1 MEKNGCQD
9 VSHLYLSY
17 FVFMQ
22 FFVDPGG
29 LLHPKKIFVRSI
41 LVTFVRSLRIICIAM
56 SMAALEKASP
66 GV

>member
-1 MEKNGCQD
+1 MGVRMYRCIA
-9 VSHLYLSY
+9 SLPFLLRFYA
-17 FVFMQ
+17 
-22 FFVDPGG
+22 FFFDPGG

-56 SMAALEKASP
+56 SMAALEKASA